1 MERAASIGASSGIQ
15 RPSTKT
21 QKPFNLE
28 PKISKIF
35 QLEAKDLKNL
45 STWSQ
50 RSHPVEGFG
59 YQAGEEVLAKGSGSS
74 VPGRKSKPACVRVHL
89 PRFQELCDSRGKVV
103 GVLRRETEQNA
114 GGALSSGN

>member
-1 MERAASIGASSGIQ
+1 MEQAASIGASSEIQ
-15 RPSTKT
+15 RPTTKT
-21 QKPFNLE
+21 Q
-28 PKISKIF
+28 
-35 QLEAKDLKNL
+35 NL

-50 RSHPVEGFG
+50 RSHPVEWFG

-74 VPGRKSKPACVRVHL
+74 VPGWKSKPACVHVHL
-89 PRFQELCDSRGKVV
+89 PRFQELCDPRGKVV

>member
-1 MERAASIGASSGIQ
+1 MELAASIGASSGIQ
-15 RPSTKT
+15 RPTTKT
-21 QKPFNLE
+21 QKSFNLE
-28 PKISKIF
+28 PKISPCGRVC
-35 QLEAKDLKNL
+35 
-45 STWSQ
+45 Q

-59 YQAGEEVLAKGSGSS
+59 DQAGEEVLAKGSGSS
-74 VPGRKSKPACVRVHL
+74 VPGWKSKPACLHVHL